1 MLRGIQCARDAAD
14 YAKALKWYRKSA
26 EQGDAIAQSNLGS
39 MYGTGDGVPKDS
51 SEAVKWYRKAAEQG
65 NAGGQFNLGF
75 MYATGEGV
83 PLDFAKAMKWY
94 RKAAEQ
100 RNTVAQLQLG
110 LMYANGIR
118 VPKDVVEGV
127 PKDEAKAY
135 MFFNL
140 AAANGSEYWSEG
152 EKRRDALAKRMTKE
166 QIAEGQKLT
175 REWLERK
182 AK

>member
-26 EQGDAIAQSNLGS
+26 EQGNAMAQC
-39 MYGTGDGVPKDS
+39 
-51 SEAVKWYRKAAEQG
+51 
-65 NAGGQFNLGF
+65 NLGF
-75 MYATGEGV
+75 MYDEGEGV

-100 RNTVAQLQLG
+100 GNTVAQLQLG
-110 LMYANGIR
+110 LMYANCIR

-135 MFFNL
+135 MFFNF